1 MLAIKGIFDGETFI
15 ALDTFPKGKK
25 YKVVITFVEEI
36 AKNENEEIR
45 NLSAQT
51 NGLSF
56 WEDER
61 ENLYQDYLEK
71 V

>member
-1 MLAIKGIFDGETFI
+1 MLAIKGIYNGETFI
-15 ALDTFPKGKK
+15 ALDNFPKGKK

-36 AKNENEEIR
+36 IKSENEDIR
-45 NLSAQT
+45 NFSAQT

-61 ENLYQDYLEK
+61 ENLYQDYLL
-71 V
+71 